1 MVLCGMPAAGAAE
14 MDDRLFTRV
23 DAYGRDAR
31 IEIVVGLTGPY
42 RYVSHALDSSGT
54 LLQVRLRYEPAAGT
68 DVAPSDGIGS
78 LRWAGPADVPLEQ
91 LNSDPSG
98 SLPSAIL
105 RFAVPVQVLAVG
117 TSLDDRTMTVS
128 IARPA
133 AQPVPRGAGA
143 ASAVASAGRTGI
155 FVVNLTSTTAE
166 TPIEGDLAASLAAGE
181 HVYQMR
187 ARSHDALRYRQRLGF
202 FDSAAAAQAR
212 LQQLGGA
219 YPDAWVGEITDVERN
234 AVLAGSRLIDHA
246 KIIVRSDAT
255 PAAPEVSLERLTELT
270 DEAKAAAAAGELT
283 RAGTIYERIAA
294 YPVSPFRQDARELL
308 GVVREKAGQIALAKA
323 AYEAYLRDYADSA
336 GAVRVKQRLQALVAP
351 PARMSARIESTK
363 PRPEGAAW
371 DLFGSLYQFYR
382 YDQFQINDE
391 SARTTRSLLST
402 DLDGNARRRSDALD
416 LRMRLTGS
424 YDHDFLDSTESEFR
438 AAMAYVDLATRDQVH
453 SARLGRQTR
462 TSGGALGRF
471 DGAYYGHRFSERYRI
486 NAIAGAPVASTAD
499 SIDTDRTLYG
509 ASLDFG
515 PYAQNWSLTLY
526 GVQQTVEGTT
536 DRQAAGVELR
546 YLSPAL
552 SMFGLA
558 DYDVYFSEPN
568 ILYVIGSGNL
578 GDSTTLSVIADRRRS
593 PLLSTSNALIGQ
605 TARTIGELQATFSE
619 EQIKALALDRTAISS
634 SYTVSLSQAI
644 DQRFR
649 VSGDVTST
657 RTGDT
662 PASGGVEA
670 IPGSGPDWYYNL
682 QLIGTSLFADS
693 DLSIVGLRYVDAT
706 SYSGVAGLL
715 NYRWR
720 SPRRVDLNPRI
731 RIERRSRDDGR
742 VQWVY
747 APGLRALWSP
757 ARAWALELE
766 LAAELSDQQLGEL
779 SDKSKLYFAYVGY
792 RYDF

>member
-1 MVLCGMPAAGAAE
+1 

-23 DAYGRDAR
+23 DAYDRGTR
-31 IEIVVGLTGPY
+31 IDIVVGLSRPY
-42 RYVSHALDSSGT
+42 RYVSHTLDSSGA
-54 LLQVRLRYEPAAGT
+54 LLQIRLRYEPAADA
-68 DVAPSDGIGS
+68 DVAPSDGVGS
-78 LRWAGPADVPLEQ
+78 LRWAGSADVPLDQ

-105 RFAVPVQVLAVG
+105 RFAAPVQVLAVSA
-117 TSLDDRTMTVS
+117 SLDDRTMTVS
-128 IARPA
+128 IAKVA
-133 AQPVPRGAGA
+133 AVTPRRNVDAAPDA
-143 ASAVASAGRTGI
+143 ASASRAGI
-155 FVVNLTSTTAE
+155 FVVNLTSTTVE
-166 TPIEGDLAASLAAGE
+166 TRVEGDLAASLHAGE

-187 ARSHDALRYRQRLGF
+187 TRSQDALRYRQRLGF

-212 LQQLGGA
+212 MQQLGGA

-234 AVLAGSRLIDHA
+234 AVLSGARLVDHA
-246 KIIVRSDAT
+246 KIIVRSDAS

-270 DEAKAAAAAGELT
+270 EEAKAAAAGGELT
-283 RAGTIYERIAA
+283 RAATIYERIAA

-323 AYEAYLRDYADSA
+323 AYEGYLRDYADSA
-336 GAVRVKQRLQALVAP
+336 GAARVKQRLEALVAP
-351 PARMSARIESTK
+351 PARMTARIEST
-363 PRPEGAAW
+363 RQRSQGEDW

-402 DLDGNARRRSDALD
+402 DLDVNARRRSDAMD
-416 LRMRLTGS
+416 LRTRLTGS

-453 SARLGRQTR
+453 NARVGRQTR
-462 TSGGALGRF
+462 TSGGVLGRF
-471 DGAYYGHRFSERYRI
+471 DGAYYGYRFSERYRI
-486 NAIAGAPVASTAD
+486 NAVAGAPVASTAD

-509 ASLDFG
+509 ASMDFG
-515 PYAQNWSLTLY
+515 PYAQSWSLSLY
-526 GVQQTVEGTT
+526 GVQQTVEGLT

-552 SMFGLA
+552 SVFGLA

-578 GDSTTLSVIADRRRS
+578 GDSTTISVIADRRRS

-605 TARTIGELQATFSE
+605 TARTIGELQTSFSE
-619 EQIKALALDRTAISS
+619 AQIKALALDRTAVSS
-634 SYTVSLSQAI
+634 SYTLNLSQAI

-649 VSGDVTST
+649 LSGDVTSS
-657 RTGDT
+657 RVGST

-682 QLIGTSLFADS
+682 QLIGTSLLADS
-693 DLSIVGLRYVDAT
+693 DLSIIGLRYVDAS

-720 SPRRVDLNPRI
+720 SRRRVDLNPRI
-731 RIERRSRDDGR
+731 RVERRSRDDGR

-757 ARAWALELE
+757 SRAWSLELE
-766 LAAELSDQQLGEL
+766 LAAELSDQQIGEL